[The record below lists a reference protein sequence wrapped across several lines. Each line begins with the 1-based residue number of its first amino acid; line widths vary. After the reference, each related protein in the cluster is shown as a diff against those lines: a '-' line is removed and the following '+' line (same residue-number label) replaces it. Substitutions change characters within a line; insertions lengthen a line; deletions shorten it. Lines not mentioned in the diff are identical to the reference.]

1 MENLKEKKVGDIM
14 IPIHEYPLVSSD
26 ATLKTVLRI
35 MNELWQ
41 PKANKP
47 KTGRR
52 RVVVFEDN
60 TPAGTFG
67 VNEMLKAI
75 EPQFMEVTS
84 LGMRFAISTVPILW
98 DGLFAERCRELAQV
112 KIKEFATPFEHHVN
126 VDDSLLRASCYM
138 TRYNVD
144 SLPVKKNDRVVGIVL
159 NEDIFKEISY
169 LVASI
174 DSHSDAGN
182 LARAN

>member
-1 MENLKEKKVGDIM
+1 MENFKEKKVGDIM
-14 IPIHEYPLVSSD
+14 IPIYEYPLISSE

-41 PKANKP
+41 AKTNKP

-52 RVVVFEDN
+52 HVVVLEDN
-60 TPAGTFG
+60 TPVGIFG
-67 VNEMLKAI
+67 INEMLKAI

-84 LGMRFAISTVPILW
+84 MGMRFAVSSVPVFW
-98 DGLFAERCRELAQV
+98 DGLFTERCRELANI

-126 VDDSLLRASCYM
+126 ANDSLLRASCYM
-138 TRYNVD
+138 IRYNVD
-144 SLPVKKNDRVVGIVL
+144 SLPVKNNDRLVGIVL
-159 NEDIFKEISY
+159 NEDIFKEISN
-169 LVASI
+169 LVVSI
-174 DSHSDAGN
+174 DSHSDAGD